1 MIKTL
6 LMVATAIPL
15 GLISQAEARP
25 LAEPPSWETPGMVAA
40 VDEILSEPELR
51 EALRAAGYDE
61 IHTVRADGDTYEM
74 SAQKDGTPVL
84 LRVNARTRRYSERPA
99 D

>member
-1 MIKTL
+1 MIKTVL
-6 LMVATAIPL
+6 LVAAAIPL
-15 GLISQAEARP
+15 GLISRAEARP
-25 LAEPPSWETPGMVAA
+25 LAEPPSWEAPGMVAA
-40 VDEILSEPELR
+40 VDEMLSEPELR
-51 EALRAAGYDE
+51 QALTAAGYDG
-61 IHTVRADGDTYEM
+61 IHTISADGDMYEM